1 MARRRTT
8 SRKKKKVKI
17 EPLAVVHIHSTFN
30 NTIVTVANKDGDII
44 CWSSGGKIGYKGT
57 KKSTPYAATLAA
69 QDAGKEAYDLGVR
82 KVEIRVKGVGPGREA
97 AIRGIAATGLE
108 IVKIADVT
116 PIPHN
121 GCRPP
126 KPRRV

>member
-8 SRKKKKVKI
+8 SRKKKNVKI

-30 NTIVTVANKDGDII
+30 NTIVTVTNKDGDII

-97 AIRGIAATGLE
+97 AIRGIASTGLE

>member
-1 MARRRTT
+1 MPKRKITV
-8 SRKKKKVKI
+8 RKKKKVLI
-17 EPLAVVHIHSTFN
+17 EPFAIAHIHTSFN
-30 NTIVTVANKDGDII
+30 NTIVTITNSKGDVI
-44 CWSSGGKIGYKGT
+44 CWSSGGKIGYRGT

-69 QDAGKEAYDLGVR
+69 QDAGKEAMQLGV
-82 KVEIRVKGVGPGREA
+82 KDIEIRIKGVGPGREA
-97 AIRGIAATGLE
+97 AIRGLASTGLN
-108 IVKIADVT
+108 IVRIVDVT

>member
-8 SRKKKKVKI
+8 SRKKKKVRI

-30 NTIVTVANKDGDII
+30 NTIVTVTNKDGDII

-82 KVEIRVKGVGPGREA
+82 KVEIRVKGIGPGREA